1 MSARTIARVRAV
13 VAELAGF
20 DPADVPVVAS
30 FVELG
35 MDSLQLTQLAARV
48 EREFGT
54 RIPFRD
60 LLGPAR
66 TVASLAE
73 RLPSEAAEASTGG
86 TGGHSSPVDSSLVA
100 TLLSQL
106 DVMRSQLDGFAD
118 AASRAESP
126 TTAPASRRESLPPRD
141 AQSTPA
147 RAAPP
152 SASSDG
158 TLTAHQEA
166 SIARFSRAWNQRTA
180 RSKAVID
187 RQRDVHADP
196 RTAAGWSEEW
206 KDLVYPLVVERSE
219 GAYLWDVDGNRY
231 IDLLNGFGPT
241 FLGHSAPLVVEAL
254 RDQLTRGYELGP
266 QTPLAGEAARMICEM
281 TGLDRAAFTCTG
293 SEAVQSALRIAR
305 TVTGRTRVAIFAGD
319 YHGNFDEVL
328 ARRGPGRHAMRSV
341 PAVAGVPQRAVD
353 DIVVLEFGAPES
365 LDWLRA
371 NVASLAAVMAEP
383 IQTRNPHLRPREFIQ
398 EIRRLTREADTVL
411 IFDEVVT
418 GFRLH
423 AGGAQA
429 YYGVEADLVTY
440 GKVVGGGLPIG
451 VIAGRRPFIDVLDG
465 GPWHFGDE
473 SGPEQGLS
481 FFAGTFIRHPLAIAA
496 AHATLSYLRDAG
508 PALQE
513 GLNSRAAGLVDR
525 LNAIADA
532 AQAPVHVYHCGS
544 VLFFRCTGSSERLNS
559 FLWYLLRDEGVF
571 LLEGYPSYLS
581 LAHSDD
587 DLAAIAAAFERAIS
601 RMYASDFWPRPAAR
615 PAAGVTERFAEPPV
629 PGARLGQLPNGN
641 AAWFVEDSARPG
653 HFVPWGDLA

>member
-1 MSARTIARVRAV
+1 MSEQTLSRVRAV
-13 VAELAGF
+13 VAELAGC
-20 DPADVPVVAS
+20 DPRDVSDASS

-73 RLPSEAAEASTGG
+73 RLPTEAADVT
-86 TGGHSSPVDSSLVA
+86 TDGHRERPVAVADGLVA

-106 DVMRSQLDGFAD
+106 DVMRSQLDRLSGATSPAPRAGSEASARVESAPVH
-118 AASRAESP
+118 AARETSGRATP
-126 TTAPASRRESLPPRD
+126 PASG
-141 AQSTPA
+141 
-147 RAAPP
+147 
-152 SASSDG
+152 SDG

-166 SIARFSRAWNQRTA
+166 AIASFARAWNQRTA
-180 RSKAVID
+180 RSKALID

-206 KDLVYPLVVERSE
+206 KDLVYPVVVERSA

-241 FLGHSAPLVVEAL
+241 FLGHSAPLVTEAL
-254 RDQLTRGYELGP
+254 REQMTRGFELGP
-266 QTPLAGEAARMICEM
+266 QTPLAGEAARLICEM

-305 TVTGRTRVAIFAGD
+305 TITGRSRVAIFAGD

-328 ARRGPGRHAMRSV
+328 VRRGPGRDAPRSV

-398 EIRRLTREADTVL
+398 EIRALTRDAGAVL

-481 FFAGTFIRHPLAIAA
+481 FFAGTFVRHPLAIAA
-496 AHATLSYLRDAG
+496 AHATLTYLRDAG
-508 PALQE
+508 PTLQE
-513 GLNSRAAGLVDR
+513 GLNARAAELVQR
-525 LNAIADA
+525 LNATAET

-544 VLFFRCTGSSERLNS
+544 VLFVRCTAPSERLNT
-559 FLWYLLRDEGVF
+559 FLWYFLRDEGVF

-581 LAHSDD
+581 LAHSDE
-587 DLAAIAAAFERAIS
+587 DLEAIVGAFGRAIT
-601 RMYASDFWPRPAAR
+601 RMYEADFWPRPAAR
-615 PAAGVTERFAEPPV
+615 PSAGVTERFAEPPV

-641 AAWFVEDSARPG
+641 AAWFVEDAERPG
-653 HFVPWGDLA
+653 HFVPWGGRA